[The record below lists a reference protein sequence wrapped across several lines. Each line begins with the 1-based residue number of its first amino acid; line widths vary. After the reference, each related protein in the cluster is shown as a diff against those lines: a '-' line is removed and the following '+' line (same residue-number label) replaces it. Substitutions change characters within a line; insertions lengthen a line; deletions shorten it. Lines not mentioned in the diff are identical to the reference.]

1 MKKFFKAMVIVFVL
15 GFLFG
20 ATCEVLSDKIARP
33 IGVAPNSTNNTP
45 VLPQS
50 EEKNL
55 EERVAAYI
63 RKTNSK
69 VSKEEALEWAATY
82 INTSKQFNIPLDV
95 LLAKDW
101 VESRFNPRAVSS
113 KGARGMAQFTVS
125 TGKKMWSDLGFEY
138 ESAASLENP
147 KQSIIAGGYYL
158 RILLNQFEQNM
169 TLALTAYNMGPSA
182 LLDRLASGE
191 ELEYRYA
198 TLVYAQARLIE
209 MEVLK

>member
-1 MKKFFKAMVIVFVL
+1 MKKFFKAMVIMFVL

-20 ATCEVLSDKIARP
+20 ATCEVLSDRIARP
-33 IGVAPNSTNNTP
+33 IGVAPNSTNL
-45 VLPQS
+45 LPQS
-50 EEKNL
+50 KEKTL

-101 VESRFNPRAVSS
+101 VESRFNPRAVSN
-113 KGARGMAQFTVS
+113 KGARGIAQFTVS

-182 LLDRLASGE
+182 LLDRLASEE

>member
-1 MKKFFKAMVIVFVL
+1 MKKFFRAMVIMFVL

-20 ATCEVLSDKIARP
+20 ATYEVLSDKIAQP

-50 EEKNL
+50 KEKTL
-55 EERVAAYI
+55 EERVAAHI
-63 RKTNSK
+63 KKTNSK

-82 INTSKQFNIPLDV
+82 INTSKQFNIPLDI

-113 KGARGMAQFTVS
+113 KGARGIAQFTVS

>member
-1 MKKFFKAMVIVFVL
+1 MKKFFKAMVIMFVL
-15 GFLFG
+15 GFIFG
-20 ATCEVLSDKIARP
+20 ATCEVLSDRIARP
-33 IGVAPNSTNNTP
+33 NGVTPNSTNL
-45 VLPQS
+45 LPQS

-55 EERVAAYI
+55 EEQVAAYI

-82 INTSKQFNIPLDV
+82 INTSKQFNIPLDI

-113 KGARGMAQFTVS
+113 KGARGIAQFTIS

>member
-1 MKKFFKAMVIVFVL
+1 MKKFFKAMVIMFVL

-20 ATCEVLSDKIARP
+20 ATCEVLSDRIARP
-33 IGVAPNSTNNTP
+33 SGVTPNSTNNTP
-45 VLPQS
+45 VLQS
-50 EEKNL
+50 KEKNL

-101 VESRFNPRAVSS
+101 VESRFNPRAVSN
-113 KGARGMAQFTVS
+113 KGARGIAQFTIS

-209 MEVLK
+209 MEVLQ

>member
-1 MKKFFKAMVIVFVL
+1 MKKFFKAMVIMFVL

-20 ATCEVLSDKIARP
+20 ATCEVLSDRIARP
-33 IGVAPNSTNNTP
+33 IGVAPNSTNL
-45 VLPQS
+45 LPQS
-50 EEKNL
+50 KEKTL

-101 VESRFNPRAVSS
+101 VESRFNPRAVSN
-113 KGARGMAQFTVS
+113 KGARGIAQFTVS

-182 LLDRLASGE
+182 LLDRLASEE

-209 MEVLK
+209 MAVLK

>member
-1 MKKFFKAMVIVFVL
+1 M
-15 GFLFG
+15 
-20 ATCEVLSDKIARP
+20 
-33 IGVAPNSTNNTP
+33 
-45 VLPQS
+45 
-50 EEKNL
+50 
-55 EERVAAYI
+55 
-63 RKTNSK
+63 
-69 VSKEEALEWAATY
+69 
-82 INTSKQFNIPLDV
+82 

-101 VESRFNPRAVSS
+101 VESRFNPRAVSN
-113 KGARGMAQFTVS
+113 KGARGIAQFTVS

-182 LLDRLASGE
+182 LLDRLASEE